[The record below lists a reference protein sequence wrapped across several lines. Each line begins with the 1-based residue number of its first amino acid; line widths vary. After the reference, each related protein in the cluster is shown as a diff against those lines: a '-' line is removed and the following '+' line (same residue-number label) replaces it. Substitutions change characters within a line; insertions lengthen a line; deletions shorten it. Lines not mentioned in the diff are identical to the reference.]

1 MLLVSPRNLRL
12 IQRAWSICSDSSIS
26 TLMALSISKGVQAV
40 PLESFNLLK
49 SLETRLVLS
58 ILFILRKF
66 CQIFI
71 MVPLFSFS
79 FLHNYVNINLH
90 CNKEKKS
97 IVFAF
102 NTKIGNTGYFCKC
115 KKKKHSRRNFC
126 WGYSATSSIAPLF
139 LSQSCYFT
147 QPRLS
152 SDFRI
157 QCNKLMLLAK

>member
-1 MLLVSPRNLRL
+1 MSGRFSVASSKSKKFEAYST
-12 IQRAWSICSDSSIS
+12 QGAWSICSDSSIS

-49 SLETRLVLS
+49 SLETRLPVVLS

-71 MVPLFSFS
+71 TVPLFSFS
-79 FLHNYVNINLH
+79 FLHNYVNINLQ

-102 NTKIGNTGYFCKC
+102 NTKIGNTGV
-115 KKKKHSRRNFC
+115 
-126 WGYSATSSIAPLF
+126 
-139 LSQSCYFT
+139 
-147 QPRLS
+147 
-152 SDFRI
+152 
-157 QCNKLMLLAK
+157 LL

>member
-1 MLLVSPRNLRL
+1 MSPRNLRL
-12 IQRAWSICSDSSIS
+12 TQGAWSICSDSSIS

-71 MVPLFSFS
+71 TLPLFSFS
-79 FLHNYVNINLH
+79 FLHNYVNINLQ

-102 NTKIGNTGYFCKC
+102 NTKIGNTGV
-115 KKKKHSRRNFC
+115 
-126 WGYSATSSIAPLF
+126 
-139 LSQSCYFT
+139 
-147 QPRLS
+147 
-152 SDFRI
+152 
-157 QCNKLMLLAK
+157 LL

>member
-1 MLLVSPRNLRL
+1 MSLIKLWNKNSWPKKCLEGFQLLLVSPRNLRL

-58 ILFILRKF
+58 ILFILRKS

-79 FLHNYVNINLH
+79 FLHNNVNINLQ

-102 NTKIGNTGYFCKC
+102 NTKIGNTGV
-115 KKKKHSRRNFC
+115 
-126 WGYSATSSIAPLF
+126 
-139 LSQSCYFT
+139 
-147 QPRLS
+147 
-152 SDFRI
+152 
-157 QCNKLMLLAK
+157 LL